1 MSPGSRPLGRPDE
14 WRSTNQTL
22 WDERAAAH
30 ATSRFY
36 DLDGVVDGR
45 DHLRPWEDAEVGPV
59 SGLDLI
65 HLQCHIG
72 TDTVAWARRGAKTV
86 GLDFS
91 SESLAVAS
99 ELSRRCR
106 LSIEWV
112 CAEVYDAVSAVDH
125 RSFDVVYTGIGALNW
140 LPDLTPW
147 AKVVGQLLRP
157 GGILYLLE
165 MHPMWVALKG
175 GTTLGEHAINAPY
188 TRWDVDEPGSYAA
201 PDRIFDHVVTYERL
215 HALSD
220 VIGAVL
226 DAGLVI
232 ELFHEFDTTPAPTP
246 WLEPGPDRLYRFP
259 PDAYRFP
266 VLFSLRARRPAD
278 LRR

>member
-1 MSPGSRPLGRPDE
+1 M
-14 WRSTNQTL
+14 L
-22 WDERAAAH
+22 WDERAHAH
-30 ATSRFY
+30 AAGGFY
-36 DLDGVVDGR
+36 DLDGVVAGR

-72 TDTVAWARRGAKTV
+72 TDTVGWARRGAKTV

-91 SESLAVAS
+91 PESLAVAS
-99 ELSRRCR
+99 ELSCRCR
-106 LSIEWV
+106 VPVEWL
-112 CAEVYDAVSAVDH
+112 CADVYDAVSAVDY

-140 LPDLTPW
+140 LPDLAHW
-147 AKVVGQLLRP
+147 AQVVRELLRP

-175 GTTLGEHAINAPY
+175 GTTLGEHAIDAPY
-188 TRWDVDEPGSYAA
+188 QRWEGDEPGSYAA
-201 PDRIFDHVVTYERL
+201 PTTVFDQVATYERL
-215 HALSD
+215 HSLSD
-220 VIGAVL
+220 VLSGIL

-246 WLEPGPDRLYRFP
+246 WLQPGPDRLYHFP
-259 PDAYRFP
+259 PGAYRFP
-266 VLFSLRARRPAD
+266 VLFSLRARRPAGPSH
-278 LRR
+278 